1 MEIKDSGSEGD
12 TTRMINRRDFVRF
25 GLAAGASGVWRNSAE
40 PQQDNDRL
48 QFLCSPDGL
57 PPDAPS
63 PKATPFIAPL
73 NIMPV
78 KRPLSG
84 PLNPS
89 PVPNAHQRYNE
100 FSPRKFY
107 EIKEQEFQWRYHP
120 EPPYNQGS
128 WSWGFDGIT
137 PGPTYHVR
145 YGEPILVRRHNNL
158 PPVGQS
164 KISFALPLTTS
175 HLHNGHTASESDG
188 YPMDHIGSGQYWDH
202 HYCCF
207 PLGHD
212 PREKL
217 TTLWYHDHMMEFT
230 APNVYAGLAGFFLF
244 FDEQDSGDENDPS
257 PSAFHLP
264 SGKYDVPLILHDVRF
279 DQNGQ
284 VVFNK
289 LNTDGLLGDKY
300 TINRTIQPY
309 FPVERRKYRFRILN
323 GGPSRFY
330 QIFLRSGVDR
340 DKQHAFIILTGD
352 GNFLSQ
358 PVCANSIYLSV
369 AQRVDVIIDFS
380 QFKAGDHVYLQN
392 RLEQLNGK
400 GPTGRVLFEPGDD
413 LMRFD
418 VIEAK
423 GPDPSCIPDKL
434 RDIPP
439 VILSEVKQR
448 RVWAFDYRG
457 GLWTVNG
464 KPATD
469 LARPDAE
476 IEEGSA
482 EIWTIRNEGKNWSH
496 PIHSHFTEFLLLKVN
511 GRQFKATEIQSHSS
525 QGPERHTDFVDLGQP
540 PATAKGKQCFQCTR
554 APLPVFFGGA
564 RRDITTLLPNDEIEI
579 FMRWKDFHGK
589 YVMHCHNV
597 VHEDHAMMIRWDI
610 VPRKNAGTQT
620 RPQPSNETDGPSTAV
635 KATSGEAGDV

>member
-1 MEIKDSGSEGD
+1 
-12 TTRMINRRDFVRF
+12 MIRRRDFVKL
-25 GLAAGASGVWRNSAE
+25 GLAAGAGGLLGASAE
-40 PQQDNDRL
+40 AQVDDNRL
-48 QFLCSPDGL
+48 QFLCLPDGL

-63 PKATPFIAPL
+63 PKATPFVAPL

-78 KRPLSG
+78 KQPSSGELS
-84 PLNPS
+84 PP
-89 PVPNAHQRYNE
+89 PVPAAHQRYTE
-100 FSPRKFY
+100 FLPKKFY
-107 EIKEQEFQWRYHP
+107 EIKEQEFLWHYHP
-120 EPPYNQGS
+120 EPPYDKGS

-145 YGEPILVRRHNNL
+145 YGEPILVRRHNDL

-164 KISFALPLTTS
+164 KVSFALPFTTS

-188 YPMDHIGSGQYWDH
+188 YPMDHIGPGHYWDH
-202 HYCCF
+202 HYCAF
-207 PLGHD
+207 PLGND

-230 APNVYAGLAGFFLF
+230 AANVYAGLAGFFLF
-244 FDEQDSGDENDPS
+244 FDQQDSGNENDPN
-257 PSAFHLP
+257 PNAFRLP

-279 DQNGQ
+279 DQAGQ

-300 TINRTIQPY
+300 TVNRVIQPY
-309 FPVERRKYRFRILN
+309 FQVERRKYRFRILN

-330 QIFLRSGVDR
+330 QVFLVSGANR
-340 DKQHAFIILTGD
+340 DQKHTFTILTGD
-352 GNFLSQ
+352 GNFMSQ
-358 PVCANSIYLSV
+358 PVCAQSIYLSV

-380 QFKAGDHVYLQN
+380 QFQEGDHVYLQN
-392 RLEQLNGK
+392 RLEQLSGR

-418 VIEAK
+418 VIGAK
-423 GPDPSCIPDKL
+423 GPDPSCVPQKL
-434 RDIPP
+434 RAIPP
-439 VILSEVKQR
+439 VVLSEVRQR

-469 LARPDAE
+469 LAQPDAV
-476 IEEGSA
+476 IEEDSA

-496 PIHSHFTEFLLLKVN
+496 PIHSHFTEFLLLSVN
-511 GRQFKATEIQSHSS
+511 SRPFKATEIQSRNPQVS
-525 QGPERHTDFVDLGQP
+525 ERHYDFVDIG
-540 PATAKGKQCFQCTR
+540 PAPAAATRECFKCTR

-610 VPRKNAGTQT
+610 VPKKNA
-620 RPQPSNETDGPSTAV
+620 RKRKPSPTANDREGPPSLRKGGPEGV
-635 KATSGEAGDV
+635 NDV